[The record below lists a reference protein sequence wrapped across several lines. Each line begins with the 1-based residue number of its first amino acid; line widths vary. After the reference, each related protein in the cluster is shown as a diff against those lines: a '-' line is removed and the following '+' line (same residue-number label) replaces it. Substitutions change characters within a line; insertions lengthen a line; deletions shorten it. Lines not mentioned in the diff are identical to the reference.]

1 MLNNELGNT
10 KEDTGFDFRSIPL
23 RMKEEKGLTFKTSF
37 RQILSYLFIQY
48 KGLFVLTVV
57 LSIIQSGMFVLL
69 PVLAQ
74 KTINDLLATGD
85 MQGVIINLLSII
97 LLMVTLASLMYFKIY
112 AGNWMGANII
122 RDLRNDMYG
131 KIQQLNYSF
140 LDTNMV
146 GDLMARNTADINL
159 LKQLLS
165 NQLALFV
172 RQALTFVFAISA
184 MYYINPVL
192 SVYII
197 LTLPFIFLVMLYYRK
212 NIKPIM
218 GKSRESNSDLTSVAK
233 ENISGMRVV
242 RAFAMEEHEIRKFDK
257 QNKEYYR
264 LNMDLI
270 KWATS
275 FEPFVRLLSNVAVV
289 FVIYEGGRLAS
300 LNMGSVQVGDLFAL
314 ILLADFSV
322 EPLFFISKFLGD
334 MGKVGVTCDRVTEI
348 LNSNQMIPQGEN
360 AVVKKIDGE
369 IQFNKVW
376 FSYNRDEHYI
386 LKDINLKIEPGESI
400 AILGGTGSGKSTLVK
415 LIPRFYE
422 VDKGEVSIDGIDVK
436 QWDKHSLRSQIGYV
450 SQEVFLFSRTIREN
464 IALGHPEIPLEEII
478 QAAKLANIHNFIDS
492 LPEKYDS
499 IVGERGVT
507 LSGGQKQRI
516 AIARALVIRPRII
529 IFDDATSAVDVD
541 TEFQIQKS
549 FKDMFKGSTSILITQ
564 RLSTI
569 RHADRIFVFEH
580 GKIVQMG
587 THEALIADTQGIY
600 YKLFKTL
607 KVEELN

>member
-1 MLNNELGNT
+1 MNNEKDLASEPT
-10 KEDTGFDFRSIPL
+10 PRYDYRSVPMRI
-23 RMKEEKGLTFKTSF
+23 KEEKGLTFKTSF
-37 RQILSYLFIQY
+37 RQILSYMFLQY
-48 KGLFVLTVV
+48 KWIFILTVI

-85 MQGVIINLLSII
+85 MRGVIINLLSII
-97 LLMVTLASLMYFKIY
+97 ALMFTLASLMYIKIY
-112 AGNWMGANII
+112 AANWMGANII

-131 KIQQLNYSF
+131 KIQQLNYTF
-140 LDTNMV
+140 LDTHMV

-159 LKQLLS
+159 LKQLIS

-172 RQALTFVFAISA
+172 RQALTFVFAIAA

-192 SVYII
+192 STYII
-197 LTLPFIFLVMLYYRK
+197 ITLPFIFLVMLYYRK

-218 GKSRESNSDLTSVAK
+218 EKSRESNSDLTSVAK
-233 ENISGMRVV
+233 ENISGMRIV
-242 RAFAMEEHEIRKFDK
+242 RAFAMEDYEIKKFDK

-264 LNMDLI
+264 YNMDLI

-275 FEPFVRLLSNVAVV
+275 FEPFVRLLTNIAVV

-300 LNMGSVQVGDLFAL
+300 LDMGTVQVGDLFAL

-334 MGKVGVTCDRVTEI
+334 MGKVGVTCDRVVEI
-348 LNSNQMIPQGEN
+348 LNSNQIIPQIKE
-360 AVVKKIDGE
+360 AVDKKIDGE
-369 IQFNKVW
+369 IEFQNVW
-376 FSYNRDEHYI
+376 FSYNNDEHYI
-386 LKDINLKIEPGESI
+386 LKDINFKIAAGESI

-422 VDKGEVSIDGIDVK
+422 ADKGAILIDGINVK
-436 QWDKHSLRSQIGYV
+436 QWNKHTLRSQIGYV

-478 QAAKLANIHNFIDS
+478 KAAKLANIHDFIDS
-492 LPEKYDS
+492 LPEKYNT

-516 AIARALVIRPRII
+516 AIARALVIKPKII
-529 IFDDATSAVDVD
+529 LFDDATSAVDVD

-580 GKIVQMG
+580 GKISQMG
-587 THEALIADTQGIY
+587 THEQLIADSQGIY